1 MKVRLVLPVILLMI
15 FSAHALVPN
24 TDDEAKLLFTERTP
38 RSLNLTLI
46 ENSDLTR
53 IDKTFWKTD
62 KIGNTYYHIYDN
74 TASKYALLKIDLS
87 TKEYELFYAGDQ
99 GVPEKLAKACGIY
112 LFEVSTDGHYIFMEL
127 YLKEKIYKLVC
138 IDTKTHTHT
147 TLLEQKPVSWLVD
160 SLVYSDASQKLYYY
174 TFPEPPKINNQIVY
188 YDVGLY
194 VFSKDDNDKA
204 NFNDGFSADNVKRF
218 FNLSEWVIREAF
230 NAFIN
235 KEEPDYK
242 GFLNWIYYF
251 ADKDDG
257 DFAFCVQTKDGQTL
271 LDEEA
276 LRYSIDKLIFR
287 YNNSYL
293 QSSVVKLENGKPTD
307 KSALSTI
314 ANSSIIMPLNE
325 QAIKVQWLF
334 KTEDGIWLFK
344 EHDVQQK
351 QANGTTKAKNE
362 YYSVQQIEN
371 KSGDFSVFYN
381 SISNTK
387 IKAACD
393 DSVPTIQVLYGAL
406 LYKDYET
413 DKWNIYKNGSNKI
426 CEDYY
431 AAVADAK
438 EQTKVTSSQEPPVT
452 TKTTATPKP
461 APTEATETTETSA
474 TKTTSPETIP
484 TEQTPLDTVQP
495 ESTLLESTQ
504 PESSS
509 ELETIAAESFTT
521 EITTPSQD
529 NKNRALFIIIL
540 VLAFMCLLELAA
552 LIVVLSK
559 KFNAHLHKND
569 KQLLFKIQEAERTK
583 LSRDIHDSI
592 VQNIRAIRLDAEML
606 EVTPECEK
614 KKQHVVDEMTNIIAL
629 LRNICYNFRPAELS
643 VETENTELISIIDT
657 LCQQFIARTK
667 IPCQIQI
674 QKDFVPPKLDTEKST
689 NIVRVIQEALAN
701 IEKHSYATNVQVV
714 IKSQGE
720 DAEKQLVIFVIDDG
734 VGYEVNKL
742 GKDKLKFGVRNMKE
756 RMAASGGELEF
767 FSTPNEGLSVQLKV
781 PY

>member
-1 MKVRLVLPVILLMI
+1 MKVRIILPVILFML

-24 TDDEAKLLFTERTP
+24 TDDEAKFLFTERTP

-46 ENSDLTR
+46 ENSDHTR

-62 KIGNTYYHIYDN
+62 KTGNTYYHIYDN
-74 TASKYALLKIDLS
+74 TASKYGLLKIDLS

-174 TFPEPPKINNQIVY
+174 TFPEPQRVNNKIGY

-194 VFSKDDNDKA
+194 VFSKGDNES
-204 NFNDGFSADNVKRF
+204 FSADNVKRF
-218 FNLSEWVIREAF
+218 FNLPEWVIKDTF

-235 KEEPDYK
+235 NDAPDYK
-242 GFLNWIYYF
+242 GYLNWIYYF
-251 ADKDDG
+251 ADKGDDE
-257 DFAFCVQTKDGQTL
+257 FAFCVQTKDGQTL

-276 LRYSIDKLIFR
+276 LRYSIDKMLFR

-293 QSSVVKLENGKPTD
+293 QSSVVKLENGKPTE

-314 ANSSIIMPLNE
+314 ANSSILMPFNE
-325 QAIKVQWLF
+325 QAINVQWLF
-334 KTEDGIWLFK
+334 KTDDGIWLFK

-351 QANGTTKAKNE
+351 QANGTTKSKNE
-362 YYSVQQIEN
+362 YYTAQQIKN
-371 KSGDFSVFYN
+371 KAGDFSVFYN
-381 SISNTK
+381 SISNKK

-393 DSVPTIQVLYGAL
+393 DSVPTIQTLYGAL

-413 DKWNIYKNGSNKI
+413 DKWNVYKNGNNKT

-431 AAVADAK
+431 TAVDEAK
-438 EQTKVTSSQEPPVT
+438 PVQATAKVEPKSPEQKQVPQETKATENTETKQKPVEVTKTSSSQEPPEEV
-452 TKTTATPKP
+452 PN
-461 APTEATETTETSA
+461 E
-474 TKTTSPETIP
+474 
-484 TEQTPLDTVQP
+484 TEQI
-495 ESTLLESTQ
+495 SLEVTQ
-504 PESSS
+504 PETTS
-509 ELETIAAESFTT
+509 ELKTEAA
-521 EITTPSQD
+521 EITTPSL
-529 NKNRALFIIIL
+529 NEKKRSLIIIIFI
-540 VLAFMCLLELAA
+540 LAFVCLLELAA
-552 LIVVLSK
+552 LIIVLSK
-559 KFNAHLHKND
+559 KFNTHLHKND
-569 KQLLFKIQEAERTK
+569 KRLLFSIQEAERTK
-583 LSRDIHDSI
+583 LSRDIHDSV

-606 EVTPECEK
+606 QVMPQSEQ
-614 KKQHVVDEMTNIIAL
+614 KKQHVVDEMTNIITL

-643 VETENTELISIIDT
+643 VETDNTELISIIDT
-657 LCQQFIARTK
+657 LCQQFISRTK
-667 IPCQIQI
+667 IPCQIQVE
-674 QKDFVPPKLDTEKST
+674 KDFVPPKLDTEKST

-701 IEKHSYATNVQVV
+701 IEKHSYATNVQLV
-714 IKSQGE
+714 IKSQGK
-720 DAEKQLVIFVIDDG
+720 DDEKQLVIFVIDDG
-734 VGYEVNKL
+734 IGCEIGRL
-742 GKDKLKFGVRNMKE
+742 GKDKMKFGIRNMKE

-767 FSTPNEGLSVQLKV
+767 FSTPNEGLSVQLRI
-781 PY
+781 PYN

>member
-1 MKVRLVLPVILLMI
+1 ML

-24 TDDEAKLLFTERTP
+24 TDDEAKLLFTERTQ

-46 ENSDLTR
+46 ENSDHTR

-62 KIGNTYYHIYDN
+62 KTGNTYYHIYDN
-74 TASKYALLKIDLS
+74 TASKYGLLKIDLS

-174 TFPEPPKINNQIVY
+174 TFPEPKRVNNKIGY

-194 VFSKDDNDKA
+194 VFSKGDNES
-204 NFNDGFSADNVKRF
+204 FSADNVKRF
-218 FNLSEWVIREAF
+218 FNLPEWLIKDTF

-235 KEEPDYK
+235 NDAPDYK
-242 GFLNWIYYF
+242 GYLNWIYYF
-251 ADKDDG
+251 ADKGDDE
-257 DFAFCVQTKDGQTL
+257 FAFCVQTKDGQTL

-276 LRYSIDKLIFR
+276 LRYSIDKMLFR

-314 ANSSIIMPLNE
+314 ANSSILMPLNE

-334 KTEDGIWLFK
+334 KTDDGIWLFK

-351 QANGTTKAKNE
+351 QANGTTKSKNE
-362 YYSVQQIEN
+362 YYTAQQIEN
-371 KSGDFSVFYN
+371 KAGDFSVFYN
-381 SISNTK
+381 SISNKK

-393 DSVPTIQVLYGAL
+393 DSVPTIQTLYGAL

-413 DKWNIYKNGSNKI
+413 DKWNVYKNGSNKT

-431 AAVADAK
+431 AAVDEAK
-438 EQTKVTSSQEPPVT
+438 PVQAPAKVEPKSPEQKPVPQETKATENTETKQKPVEVTKPSSSQEPPEEVPTKTEQISLEVTQPVT
-452 TKTTATPKP
+452 TSELK
-461 APTEATETTETSA
+461 TEAA
-474 TKTTSPETIP
+474 
-484 TEQTPLDTVQP
+484 
-495 ESTLLESTQ
+495 
-504 PESSS
+504 
-509 ELETIAAESFTT
+509 
-521 EITTPSQD
+521 EITTPSL
-529 NKNRALFIIIL
+529 NEKKRSLIIITFI
-540 VLAFMCLLELAA
+540 LAFVCLLELAA
-552 LIVVLSK
+552 LIIVLSK
-559 KFNAHLHKND
+559 KFNTHLHKND
-569 KQLLFKIQEAERTK
+569 KRLLFSIQEAERTK
-583 LSRDIHDSI
+583 LSRDIHDSV

-606 EVTPECEK
+606 QVMPQSEQ
-614 KKQHVVDEMTNIIAL
+614 KKQHVVDEMTNIITL

-643 VETENTELISIIDT
+643 VETDNTELISIIDT
-657 LCQQFIARTK
+657 LCQQFISRTK
-667 IPCQIQI
+667 IPCQIQVE
-674 QKDFVPPKLDTEKST
+674 KDFVPPKLDTEKST

-701 IEKHSYATNVQVV
+701 IEKHSYATNVQLV
-714 IKSQGE
+714 IKSQGK
-720 DAEKQLVIFVIDDG
+720 DDEKQLVIFVIDDG
-734 VGYEVNKL
+734 IGCEVGRL
-742 GKDKLKFGVRNMKE
+742 GKDKMKFGIRNMKE
-756 RMAASGGELEF
+756 RIAASGGELEF
-767 FSTPNEGLSVQLKV
+767 FSTPNEGLSIQLRI
-781 PY
+781 PYKERPGNKL

>member
-1 MKVRLVLPVILLMI
+1 MKVRIILPVILFML

-24 TDDEAKLLFTERTP
+24 TDDEAKLLFTERTQ

-46 ENSDLTR
+46 ENSDHTR

-62 KIGNTYYHIYDN
+62 KTGNTYYHIYDN
-74 TASKYALLKIDLS
+74 TASKYGLLKIDLS

-174 TFPEPPKINNQIVY
+174 TFPEPKRVNNKIGY

-194 VFSKDDNDKA
+194 VFSKGDNES
-204 NFNDGFSADNVKRF
+204 FSADNVKRF
-218 FNLSEWVIREAF
+218 FNLPEWLIKDTF

-235 KEEPDYK
+235 NDAPDYK
-242 GFLNWIYYF
+242 GYLNWIYYF
-251 ADKDDG
+251 ADKGDDE
-257 DFAFCVQTKDGQTL
+257 FAFCVQTKDGQTL

-276 LRYSIDKLIFR
+276 LRYSIDKMLFR

-314 ANSSIIMPLNE
+314 ANSSILMPLNE

-334 KTEDGIWLFK
+334 KTDDGIWLFK

-351 QANGTTKAKNE
+351 QANGTTKSKNE
-362 YYSVQQIEN
+362 YYTAQQIEN
-371 KSGDFSVFYN
+371 KAGDFSVFYN
-381 SISNTK
+381 SISNKK

-393 DSVPTIQVLYGAL
+393 DSVPTIQTLYGAL

-413 DKWNIYKNGSNKI
+413 DKWNVYKNGSNKT

-431 AAVADAK
+431 AAVDEAK
-438 EQTKVTSSQEPPVT
+438 PVQAQAKVEPKSPEQKPVPQETKATENTETKQKPVEVTKPSSSQEPPEEVPTKTEQISLEVTQPVT
-452 TKTTATPKP
+452 TSELK
-461 APTEATETTETSA
+461 TEAA
-474 TKTTSPETIP
+474 
-484 TEQTPLDTVQP
+484 
-495 ESTLLESTQ
+495 
-504 PESSS
+504 
-509 ELETIAAESFTT
+509 
-521 EITTPSQD
+521 EITTPSL
-529 NKNRALFIIIL
+529 NEKKRSLIIITFI
-540 VLAFMCLLELAA
+540 LAFVCLLELAA
-552 LIVVLSK
+552 LIIVLSK
-559 KFNAHLHKND
+559 KFNTHLHKND
-569 KQLLFKIQEAERTK
+569 KRLLFSIQEAERTK
-583 LSRDIHDSI
+583 LSRDIHDSV

-606 EVTPECEK
+606 QVMPQSEQ
-614 KKQHVVDEMTNIIAL
+614 KKQHVVDEMTNIITL

-643 VETENTELISIIDT
+643 VETDNTELISIIDT
-657 LCQQFIARTK
+657 LCQQFISRTK
-667 IPCQIQI
+667 IPCQIQVE
-674 QKDFVPPKLDTEKST
+674 KDFVPPKLDTEKST

-701 IEKHSYATNVQVV
+701 IEKHSYATNVQLV
-714 IKSQGE
+714 IKSQGK
-720 DAEKQLVIFVIDDG
+720 DDEKQLVIFVIDDG
-734 VGYEVNKL
+734 IGCEVGRL
-742 GKDKLKFGVRNMKE
+742 GKDKMKFGIRNMKE
-756 RMAASGGELEF
+756 RIAASGGELEF
-767 FSTPNEGLSVQLKV
+767 FSTPNEGLSIQLRI
-781 PY
+781 PYKERPGNKL

>member
-1 MKVRLVLPVILLMI
+1 ML

-24 TDDEAKLLFTERTP
+24 TDDEAKLLFTERTQ

-46 ENSDLTR
+46 ENSDHTR

-62 KIGNTYYHIYDN
+62 KTGNTYYHIYDN
-74 TASKYALLKIDLS
+74 TASKYGLLKIDLS

-174 TFPEPPKINNQIVY
+174 TFPEPKRVNNKIGY

-194 VFSKDDNDKA
+194 VFSKGDNES
-204 NFNDGFSADNVKRF
+204 FSADNVKRF
-218 FNLSEWVIREAF
+218 FNLPEWLIKDTF

-235 KEEPDYK
+235 NDAPDYK
-242 GFLNWIYYF
+242 GYLNWIYYF
-251 ADKDDG
+251 ADKGDDE
-257 DFAFCVQTKDGQTL
+257 FAFCVQTKDGQTL

-276 LRYSIDKLIFR
+276 LRYSIDKMLFR

-314 ANSSIIMPLNE
+314 ANSSILMPLNE

-334 KTEDGIWLFK
+334 KTDDGIWLFK

-351 QANGTTKAKNE
+351 QANGTTKSKNE
-362 YYSVQQIEN
+362 YYTAQQIEN
-371 KSGDFSVFYN
+371 KAGDFSVFYN
-381 SISNTK
+381 SISNKK

-393 DSVPTIQVLYGAL
+393 DSVPTIQTLYGAL

-413 DKWNIYKNGSNKI
+413 DKWNVYKNGSNKT

-431 AAVADAK
+431 AAVDEAK
-438 EQTKVTSSQEPPVT
+438 TVQAPAKVEPKSPEQKPVPQETKATENTETKQKPVEVTKPSSSQEPPEEVPTKTEQISLEVTQPVT
-452 TKTTATPKP
+452 TSELK
-461 APTEATETTETSA
+461 TEAA
-474 TKTTSPETIP
+474 
-484 TEQTPLDTVQP
+484 
-495 ESTLLESTQ
+495 
-504 PESSS
+504 
-509 ELETIAAESFTT
+509 
-521 EITTPSQD
+521 EITTPSL
-529 NKNRALFIIIL
+529 NEKKRSLIIITFI
-540 VLAFMCLLELAA
+540 LAFVCLLELAA
-552 LIVVLSK
+552 LIIVLSK
-559 KFNAHLHKND
+559 KFNTHLHKND
-569 KQLLFKIQEAERTK
+569 KRLLFSIQEAERTK
-583 LSRDIHDSI
+583 LSRDIHDSV

-606 EVTPECEK
+606 QVMPQSEQ
-614 KKQHVVDEMTNIIAL
+614 KKQHIVDEMTNIITL

-643 VETENTELISIIDT
+643 VETDNTELISIIDT
-657 LCQQFIARTK
+657 LCQQFISRTK
-667 IPCQIQI
+667 IPCQIQVE
-674 QKDFVPPKLDTEKST
+674 KDFVPPKLDTEKST

-701 IEKHSYATNVQVV
+701 IEKHSYATNVQLV
-714 IKSQGE
+714 IKSQGK
-720 DAEKQLVIFVIDDG
+720 DDEKQLVIFVIDDG
-734 VGYEVNKL
+734 IGCEVGRL
-742 GKDKLKFGVRNMKE
+742 GKDKMKFGIRNMKE
-756 RMAASGGELEF
+756 RIAASGGELEF
-767 FSTPNEGLSVQLKV
+767 FSTPNEGLSIQLRI
-781 PY
+781 PYKERPGNKL

>member
-1 MKVRLVLPVILLMI
+1 ML

-24 TDDEAKLLFTERTP
+24 TDDEAKLLFTERTQ

-46 ENSDLTR
+46 ENSDHTR

-62 KIGNTYYHIYDN
+62 KTGNTYYHIYDN
-74 TASKYALLKIDLS
+74 TASKYGLLKIDLS

-174 TFPEPPKINNQIVY
+174 TFPEPKRVNNKIGY

-194 VFSKDDNDKA
+194 VFSKGDNES
-204 NFNDGFSADNVKRF
+204 FSADNVKRF
-218 FNLSEWVIREAF
+218 FNLPEWLIKDTF

-235 KEEPDYK
+235 NDAPDYK
-242 GFLNWIYYF
+242 GYLNWIYYF
-251 ADKDDG
+251 ADKGDDE
-257 DFAFCVQTKDGQTL
+257 FAFCVQTKDGQTL

-276 LRYSIDKLIFR
+276 LRYSIDKMLFR

-314 ANSSIIMPLNE
+314 ANSSILMPLNE

-334 KTEDGIWLFK
+334 KTDDGIWLFK

-351 QANGTTKAKNE
+351 QANGTTKSKNE
-362 YYSVQQIEN
+362 YYTAQQIEN
-371 KSGDFSVFYN
+371 KAGDFSVFYN
-381 SISNTK
+381 SISNKK

-393 DSVPTIQVLYGAL
+393 DSVPTIQTLYGAL

-413 DKWNIYKNGSNKI
+413 DKWNVYKNGSNKT

-431 AAVADAK
+431 AAVDEAK
-438 EQTKVTSSQEPPVT
+438 TVQAPAKVEPKSPEQKPVPQETKATENTETKQKPVEVTKPSSQEPPEEVPTKTEQISLEVTQPVT
-452 TKTTATPKP
+452 TSELK
-461 APTEATETTETSA
+461 TEAA
-474 TKTTSPETIP
+474 
-484 TEQTPLDTVQP
+484 
-495 ESTLLESTQ
+495 
-504 PESSS
+504 
-509 ELETIAAESFTT
+509 
-521 EITTPSQD
+521 EITTPSL
-529 NKNRALFIIIL
+529 NEKKRSLIIITFI
-540 VLAFMCLLELAA
+540 LAFVCLLELAA
-552 LIVVLSK
+552 LIIVLSK
-559 KFNAHLHKND
+559 KFNTHLHKND
-569 KQLLFKIQEAERTK
+569 KRLLFSIQEAERTK
-583 LSRDIHDSI
+583 LSRDIHDSV

-606 EVTPECEK
+606 QVMPQSEQ
-614 KKQHVVDEMTNIIAL
+614 KKQHIVDEMTNIITL

-643 VETENTELISIIDT
+643 VETDNTELISIIDT
-657 LCQQFIARTK
+657 LCQQFISRTK
-667 IPCQIQI
+667 IPCQIQVE
-674 QKDFVPPKLDTEKST
+674 KDFVPPKLDTEKST

-701 IEKHSYATNVQVV
+701 IEKHSYATNVQLV
-714 IKSQGE
+714 IKSQGK
-720 DAEKQLVIFVIDDG
+720 DDEKQLVIFVIDDG
-734 VGYEVNKL
+734 IGCEVGRL
-742 GKDKLKFGVRNMKE
+742 GKDKMKFGIRNMKE
-756 RMAASGGELEF
+756 RIAASGGELEF
-767 FSTPNEGLSVQLKV
+767 FSTPNEGLSIQLRI
-781 PY
+781 PYKERPGNKL